1 MGTAMHIAAS
11 KEDFAPEDREEFMA
25 RSGSY
30 LCPIDREGAELS
42 HTRYM
47 YTIIDPNYLT
57 GVG

>member
-57 GVG
+57 